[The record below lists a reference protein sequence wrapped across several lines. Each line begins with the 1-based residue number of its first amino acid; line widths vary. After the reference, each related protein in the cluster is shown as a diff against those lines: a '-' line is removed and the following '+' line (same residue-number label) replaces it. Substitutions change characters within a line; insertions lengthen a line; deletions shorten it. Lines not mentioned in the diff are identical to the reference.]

1 MILTDTITIN
11 GKFFIRTWSNAGVMI
26 ERDGDLYSEAIDP
39 IGFARTYKETDIPIE
54 AETDNNSF
62 ENFSANP

>member
-1 MILTDTITIN
+1 MIITDTVTIN
-11 GKFFIRTWSNAGVMI
+11 GKFFIRTCSNAGVMI

-39 IGFARTYKETDIPIE
+39 IGMTRTYKETDIPIE
-54 AETDNNSF
+54 AETENNYF